1 LKNNI
6 LLSGGLSRL
15 GKEILRLYN
24 LKNTN
29 FYVIRSSIKKNF
41 YNRKKKINY
50 LTINFLDK
58 NLEKKLNQIR
68 KIKKIDTYI
77 QLANFNPGRKEI
89 HKFSSR
95 DIHNSYKINYYA
107 HFLILQIVYKK
118 MSKQKKGSIIN
129 ISSNAS
135 KTGGNRIYPYA
146 SMKAA
151 YDNIILSLKTDE
163 KYLGNNIKFRTYY
176 LKSINNFKNI
186 AKKIKI

>member
-58 NLEKKLNQIR
+58 NLEKKEN
-68 KIKKIDTYI
+68 
-77 QLANFNPGRKEI
+77 
-89 HKFSSR
+89 
-95 DIHNSYKINYYA
+95 
-107 HFLILQIVYKK
+107 
-118 MSKQKKGSIIN
+118 
-129 ISSNAS
+129 
-135 KTGGNRIYPYA
+135 
-146 SMKAA
+146 
-151 YDNIILSLKTDE
+151 
-163 KYLGNNIKFRTYY
+163 
-176 LKSINNFKNI
+176 
-186 AKKIKI
+186 

>member
-1 LKNNI
+1 
-6 LLSGGLSRL
+6 
-15 GKEILRLYN
+15 
-24 LKNTN
+24 
-29 FYVIRSSIKKNF
+29 
-41 YNRKKKINY
+41 
-50 LTINFLDK
+50 
-58 NLEKKLNQIR
+58 
-68 KIKKIDTYI
+68 
-77 QLANFNPGRKEI
+77 
-89 HKFSSR
+89 
-95 DIHNSYKINYYA
+95 
-107 HFLILQIVYKK
+107 